1 MRAISNL
8 ERFLVDGIKAW
19 TSEVP
24 MYTGEKDPVTGEK
37 LVQVPA
43 VYRGFLHIRMTGG
56 IDPSIPKIFP
66 HIIVQ
71 SSSGEYD
78 FQQGEATVNIQ
89 IGVWDDAPDLS
100 GYQDAL
106 ILSELLI
113 DRIYTERIIGNNFP
127 LADAKVTWK
136 LVEGSDLFPS
146 FFAILTLTVN
156 VATPS
161 PRFDSILIS
170 EEP

>member
-19 TSEVP
+19 TSEIY
-24 MYTGEKDPVTGEK
+24 MYTGEKDLAGKK

-43 VYRGFLHIRMTGG
+43 VYRGFLHIKMTGE
-56 IDPSIPKIFP
+56 IDPTVPRIFP
-66 HIIVQ
+66 HVIVQ
-71 SSSGEYD
+71 AAHGEHD
-78 FQQGEATVNIQ
+78 MMEGTATVNLQ
-89 IGVWDDAPDLS
+89 IGVWDDEEDLS

-106 ILSELLI
+106 ILVEILVNK
-113 DRIYTERIIGNNFP
+113 IYTERIIGNNFP
-127 LADAKVTWK
+127 LTDAKITWK
-136 LVEGSDLFPS
+136 IIEGVDLFPE
-146 FFAILTLTVN
+146 FFALMTLTVS